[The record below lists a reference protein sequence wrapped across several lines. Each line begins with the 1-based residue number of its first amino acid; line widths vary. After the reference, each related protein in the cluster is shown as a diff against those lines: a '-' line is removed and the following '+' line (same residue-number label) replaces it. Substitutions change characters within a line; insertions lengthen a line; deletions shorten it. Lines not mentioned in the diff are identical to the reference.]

1 MNFIRDLANSELAK
15 NNIIGFAYYAGQL
28 AGLDNNYIQELD
40 NYNRDRES
48 KFYASSNPIKT
59 YYGDSKG
66 ANLKLKNI
74 ENKDKFIGKQAVG
87 YLLYLQFR
95 NYFSR
100 DISLDKFTYICFFK
114 DIIFH
119 LVMSKKAE
127 NLKLYQ
133 IVF

>member
-1 MNFIRDLANSELAK
+1 MKLKTGFDNNDSIIYKNEISSKYVFPLGIDIDVVNFIRDLANSELAK

-28 AGLDNNYIQELD
+28 VGLDNNYIQELD

-95 NYFSR
+95 NYFLE
-100 DISLDKFTYICFFK
+100 I
-114 DIIFH
+114 
-119 LVMSKKAE
+119 
-127 NLKLYQ
+127 
-133 IVF
+133 